1 MDIDTDILLV
11 DTYGENSKFF
21 NISKSVFLGGSLIK
35 HGGQNPIEP
44 SRLGSK
50 IFHGAHVSNFSE
62 IYEYLESLGVAQQ
75 VNTPDQLTRILIEKF
90 YKDKLTDSQV
100 LEKIN
105 NYGFEI
111 LNKVIKEIKIYINT

>member
-1 MDIDTDILLV
+1 MDTDTDILLV

-50 IFHGAHVSNFSE
+50 IFHGAYV
-62 IYEYLESLGVAQQ
+62 LSL
-75 VNTPDQLTRILIEKF
+75 IHI
-90 YKDKLTDSQV
+90 
-100 LEKIN
+100 
-105 NYGFEI
+105 
-111 LNKVIKEIKIYINT
+111 

>member
-44 SRLGSK
+44 SKFGCK
-50 IFHGAHVSNFSE
+50 IFHGPNVSNFKE
-62 IYEYLESLGVAQQ
+62 IYKYL
-75 VNTPDQLTRILIEKF
+75 N
-90 YKDKLTDSQV
+90 
-100 LEKIN
+100 
-105 NYGFEI
+105 
-111 LNKVIKEIKIYINT
+111 